1 MGGPVWRSLG
11 PGREIETKILA
22 FGVPL
27 YMVPGNVFPRGLCPL
42 TSRALNPPPTPCGCE
57 SAASRAPSAH
67 FLLTFPGRARWGGA
81 ATKEV
86 GPLLTHPPPRR
97 GGCTP

>member
-42 TSRALNPPPTPCGCE
+42 TSRALNPLNLGVLVLLWRRLVRTDPPTQMQPRG
-57 SAASRAPSAH
+57 SGWDS
-67 FLLTFPGRARWGGA
+67 
-81 ATKEV
+81 
-86 GPLLTHPPPRR
+86 PLLPTHNLLKT
-97 GGCTP
+97 GCA